1 MTAYSNSDAARD
13 LRPVL
18 DKAPAG
24 AVKGEW
30 FFITEQAGVSSQSG
44 GYISTD
50 GSYVAADN
58 HAFESVREAAEKLE
72 ASGIQPFNKVIVC
85 WTRSKIPLMRGR
97 VTVDTVFDEAIVPRA
112 PQDPIYEAAA
122 VARRAFWKMYGDVS
136 DGFIAEQE
144 DANIH
149 NQTRWFGPHR
159 RILSTRSSTHL
170 TLATDGLSTPS
181 AGIADPENGVECEL
195 FMEFDVSDITS
206 HQVDDWAHLL
216 IGVGDLVADGYQ
228 VAADVEKYGAI
239 LFCTLTDDFSP
250 MSRIILSRD
259 GRRIEELPFGSVPL
273 IRVTP
278 IAEAEIAHQDQSDEW
293 AANAAK
299 HVLAERRIK
308 AQAIFR
314 SPGEV
319 E

>member
-13 LRPVL
+13 LRPAL

-44 GYISTD
+44 GYFSTN

-58 HAFESVREAAEKLE
+58 HAFERIREVVEKLE
-72 ASGIQPFNKVIVC
+72 ASGIQPFNKVI
-85 WTRSKIPLMRGR
+85 
-97 VTVDTVFDEAIVPRA
+97 
-112 PQDPIYEAAA
+112 
-122 VARRAFWKMYGDVS
+122 
-136 DGFIAEQE
+136 
-144 DANIH
+144 
-149 NQTRWFGPHR
+149 
-159 RILSTRSSTHL
+159 
-170 TLATDGLSTPS
+170 
-181 AGIADPENGVECEL
+181 
-195 FMEFDVSDITS
+195 
-206 HQVDDWAHLL
+206 
-216 IGVGDLVADGYQ
+216 
-228 VAADVEKYGAI
+228 
-239 LFCTLTDDFSP
+239 FSP

-259 GRRIEELPFGSVPL
+259 SRRIEGLPFGSVPL

-308 AQAIFR
+308 T
-314 SPGEV
+314 
-319 E
+319 